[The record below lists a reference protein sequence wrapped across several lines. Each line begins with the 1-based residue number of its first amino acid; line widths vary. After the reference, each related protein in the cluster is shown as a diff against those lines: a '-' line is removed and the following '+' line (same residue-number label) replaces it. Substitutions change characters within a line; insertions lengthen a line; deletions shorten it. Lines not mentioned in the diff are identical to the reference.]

1 VAKSIEFLNFLSL
14 RGPSIWTYYPVLE
27 AWVDIGELE
36 ECPSDTIPGLYERL
50 STWLPGL
57 IEHRCSYGER
67 GGFLRRLAEGTWPAH
82 IMEHVTLELL
92 TLIGLP
98 GGFGKARE
106 TPIRGV
112 YKVVV
117 SAWDEEVSR
126 QAFFAA
132 RDLLLAAIE
141 DRPFDLTAVLDAL
154 HELKD
159 DRYFGPSTAS
169 IVEAA
174 MARKIPYIR
183 LSDSSL
189 VQLGYGAARRMIWTA
204 ETDQTSAIAEG
215 ISRDK
220 NLTKT
225 LLQACGVPV
234 PQGRAVASAEDAWA
248 AACELG
254 VPVVVKPE
262 DGNHG
267 RGVFT
272 NLITEAEVRAA
283 YAVAVD
289 EGSGVL
295 VERFIA
301 GVEHRVLVVGDRV
314 AAAARGEEAR
324 VIGDGQS
331 TIEALIEQQIN
342 SDPRR
347 GSTENHPLNFVRID
361 SAARLE
367 LDRLGMT
374 AQSIPAQGQSILIS
388 RHGNVAHDCTA
399 LVHPEVAAQCVL
411 AAKVVGLDIAGID
424 LVMPDISQP
433 LHRAYEPSAGAIIEV
448 NAGPGLLM
456 HLKPASGQPAPVG
469 HAIIA
474 HLFAPDQHGRIPI
487 VGITGS
493 RHKSAC
499 ALVLAHFLYLTGRT
513 TGLASSRGLFI
524 KNRLIAAGDQA
535 NRLAANRLLIHA
547 GVDTAVIE
555 NSARVILSEGL
566 AYDRCTVGVVTQIDV
581 VQHIGPFHIDTPEK
595 VFSVFR
601 TQIDVVLPDGVG
613 VLNADDRM
621 VVEMAP
627 LCDGALIYFTQQPDS
642 DVVRAHLADGGRA
655 VVWTAAAVQLHQG
668 DGLVGELGIKADTRL
683 PPIALLSAIAAGW
696 ALGLTLDLMRAGLNT
711 LETAPLENAG

>member
-1 VAKSIEFLNFLSL
+1 VAKSIEFLSFLSL

-82 IMEHVTLELL
+82 IMEHITLELL

-117 SAWDEEVSR
+117 SAWDEAVSR
-126 QAFFAA
+126 QAFFSA
-132 RDLLLAAIE
+132 RDLLMAAIE
-141 DRPFDLTAVLDAL
+141 DRPFDLPAALHAL

-234 PQGRAVASAEDAWA
+234 PQGRPVDSAEDAWA
-248 AACELG
+248 AACDMG

-272 NLITEAEVRAA
+272 HLMTEAEVRAA

-331 TIEALIEQQIN
+331 TVEALIEQQIN

-347 GSTENHPLNFVRID
+347 GSTENHPLNYVRID

-367 LDRLGMT
+367 LNRLGMT
-374 AQSIPAQGQSILIS
+374 AQSIPTQGQNILIS

-399 LVHPEVAAQCVL
+399 LVHPDVAAQCVL
-411 AAKVVGLDIAGID
+411 AARVVGLDIAGID
-424 LVMPDISQP
+424 LVHPDISQP
-433 LHRAYEPSAGAIIEV
+433 LRTPDGQGAGAIIEV

-456 HLKPASGQPAPVG
+456 HLKPASGEAAPVG
-469 HAIIA
+469 HAIVA
-474 HLFAPDQHGRIPI
+474 HLFAADEHGRIPI

-493 RHKSAC
+493 RYKSAC
-499 ALVLAHFLYLTGRT
+499 AQVLAHFLCLTGRT

-524 KNRLIAAGDQA
+524 KNRQIAAGDQA
-535 NRLAANRLLIHA
+535 NRLAASRLLIHA

-555 NSARVILSEGL
+555 NNSRVILGEGL
-566 AYDRCTVGVVTQIDV
+566 AYDRCTVGVVTHIDV
-581 VQHIGPFHIDTPEK
+581 AEHLGPFHIDTPEK

-601 TQIDVVLPDGVG
+601 TQIDVVLPEGVG
-613 VLNADDRM
+613 VLNADEPM
-621 VVEMAP
+621 IVEMAG
-627 LCDGALIYFTQQPDS
+627 LCDGEVIYFTQAPHAE
-642 DVVRAHLADGGRA
+642 VVRAHLAAGGRA
-655 VVWTAAAVQLHQG
+655 VVLEAATARFCHG
-668 DGLVGELGIKADTRL
+668 DAQQGELAIEADTGL
-683 PPIALLSAIAAGW
+683 HPVALLSALAAGW
-696 ALGLTLDLMRAGLNT
+696 ALGLTIDLMRAGLNT
-711 LETAPLENAG
+711 YRH